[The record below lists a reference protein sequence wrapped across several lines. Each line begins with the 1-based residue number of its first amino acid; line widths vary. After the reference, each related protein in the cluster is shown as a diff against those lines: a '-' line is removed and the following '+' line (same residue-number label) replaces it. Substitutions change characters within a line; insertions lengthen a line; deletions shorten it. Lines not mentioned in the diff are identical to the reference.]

1 MFARHLCI
9 IASNET
15 VCLTVYMVY
24 ATRLGRGRKLMYLTH
39 VFSNAA
45 PAPAGVF
52 QFINSFTKFTMSTH
66 ESGARRPNMIVVDG
80 MPVFGALAAD
90 IMANGPVESSDGQ
103 GAETDVQTPSETA
116 GQVGVAAVLDALRRR
131 DLRSHVVPAE
141 KKLPADHITPLATKR
156 PLYDPG
162 NHAY

>member
-9 IASNET
+9 ISSNET
-15 VCLTVYMVY
+15 VCLTVYVVY

-45 PAPAGVF
+45 LAPAGVF

-90 IMANGPVESSDGQ
+90 IEVNGPIESSDGQ
-103 GAETDVQTPSETA
+103 GAETDAQTPSETV
-116 GQVGVAAVLDALRRR
+116 GQVGVAVVLAQARHASFRPAAESRVIPEDGIVPLRAKQPMY
-131 DLRSHVVPAE
+131 SS
-141 KKLPADHITPLATKR
+141 
-156 PLYDPG
+156 
-162 NHAY
+162 NSFAY